1 MMYLPHQRHSS
12 IMRDRESL
20 NQKEPW
26 PFSFAL
32 RPFCSAKPA
41 VVGRY
46 LQAGYSQ
53 EKLAEI
59 IECSTIFISYIER
72 GVKSPGLDKL
82 MKIANA
88 LDVSVDI
95 LLGKDLAS
103 YNTERLKD
111 IEQQLKKLP
120 EQEQLKILDMIDS
133 IISIELL
140 HHNKQKG

>member
-46 LQAGYSQ
+46 LHQ
-53 EKLAEI
+53 EKLAEK

-72 GVKSPGLDKL
+72 GVKSPGLDNL
-82 MKIANA
+82 IRLANA
-88 LDVSVDI
+88 LDVSVDL
-95 LLGKDLAS
+95 LLGTAIS
-103 YNTERLKD
+103 TYNLTILKD
-111 IEQQLKKLP
+111 IEKRIQMLPASEQQKL
-120 EQEQLKILDMIDS
+120 LDIFDAV
-133 IISIELL
+133 ISVELN
-140 HHNKQKG
+140 HNQSERPNK